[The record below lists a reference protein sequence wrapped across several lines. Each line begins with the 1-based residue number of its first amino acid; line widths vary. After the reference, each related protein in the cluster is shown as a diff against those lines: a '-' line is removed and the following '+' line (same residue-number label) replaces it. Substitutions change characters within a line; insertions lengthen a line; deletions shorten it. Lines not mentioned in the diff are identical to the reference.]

1 MYKKFFGFL
10 DEPFRLTPDPEFF
23 YSSEIH
29 DDAINTLEYAID
41 KRKGLMVL
49 TGEVG
54 TGKTTLVR
62 VLLNKLLNTEVSFI
76 LNPFLSEEEI
86 LRVIAK
92 DFGIDVEKT
101 KNKGDVFSLLID
113 YTVKLYK
120 NKKNAL
126 IIVDEAQHLPFE
138 SLEMIRQISNIEME
152 NAKLVQVLLVGQSE
166 LIDRLNE
173 DRYRQIK
180 QRIAYWVNLKPL
192 NLAET
197 KNYINFR
204 VQQALKYK
212 RYIFKDSAI
221 RYTYGVTKGNPR
233 EINQVA
239 DLSLIIAASNS
250 KKKVGL
256 PEMKKAAKEYYKF
269 TKKDRKTVYY
279 FIFALILIIFV
290 LIIALKVK

>member
-92 DFGIDVEKT
+92 DFGIEVEKT
-101 KNKGDVFSLLID
+101 KNKGDVFNLLID

-180 QRIAYWVNLKPL
+180 QRIAYWVNLEPL

-221 RYTYGVTKGNPR
+221 RYMYRVTKGNPR

-250 KKKVGL
+250 KKKVGS

>member
-92 DFGIDVEKT
+92 DFGIEVEKT
-101 KNKGDVFSLLID
+101 KNKGDVFNLLID

-173 DRYRQIK
+173 ERYRQIK
-180 QRIAYWVNLKPL
+180 QRIAYWVNLEPL
-192 NLAET
+192 NFAET

-221 RYTYGVTKGNPR
+221 RYMYRVTKGNPR

-239 DLSLIIAASNS
+239 DLSLIISASNS

-279 FIFALILIIFV
+279 FIFALILIVFV